1 MGLKFAA
8 TRSIRLA
15 MKGIKV
21 LYSLKGELKSKNHVC
36 FYYFIWKL
44 WTYKIKFWQLFSLAT
59 CYFRKNGFEIGIFP
73 LFGLCH
79 CGLATDVSG
88 ML

>member
-21 LYSLKGELKSKNHVC
+21 LYSLKLYCQGKGDMGEERHWYKEPGWLKFAVG
-36 FYYFIWKL
+36 W
-44 WTYKIKFWQLFSLAT
+44 
-59 CYFRKNGFEIGIFP
+59 
-73 LFGLCH
+73 
-79 CGLATDVSG
+79 
-88 ML
+88 

>member
-1 MGLKFAA
+1 MFVFIILFGNFGRIKSSFGNYFHF
-8 TRSIRLA
+8 RLV
-15 MKGIKV
+15 IF
-21 LYSLKGELKSKNHVC
+21 E
-36 FYYFIWKL
+36 
-44 WTYKIKFWQLFSLAT
+44 KI
-59 CYFRKNGFEIGIFP
+59 GFEIGIFP

>member
-1 MGLKFAA
+1 MFVFIILFGSFRHIKSSFGNYFHL
-8 TRSIRLA
+8 RLV
-15 MKGIKV
+15 IV
-21 LYSLKGELKSKNHVC
+21 E
-36 FYYFIWKL
+36 
-44 WTYKIKFWQLFSLAT
+44 KI
-59 CYFRKNGFEIGIFP
+59 GFEIGIFP